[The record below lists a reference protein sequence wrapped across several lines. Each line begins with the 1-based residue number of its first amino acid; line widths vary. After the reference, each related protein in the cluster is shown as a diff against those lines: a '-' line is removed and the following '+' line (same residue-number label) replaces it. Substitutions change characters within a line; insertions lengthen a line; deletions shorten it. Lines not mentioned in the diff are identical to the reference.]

1 MTAATQLTPGLAQ
14 AGLAL
19 LQIVERNPLTAPQL
33 LAGLGKVGGMP
44 ASDALSLSQSLN
56 WLAVDD
62 AGLLRP
68 ALAGVRLAATTSYEA
83 ALRRVVLDYADL
95 AAPDWVQNAT
105 YGRSRMLSFCPGG
118 IHQILVEAGV
128 ASGANDEVVAFWD
141 DLAALARG
149 RHDDKLLEIGR
160 HGERLSLQHELA
172 RTGRPAKWSAIDS
185 NQDGF
190 DILSIID
197 TDTPSPLSIEVK
209 ATTVSGGDLFLTRN
223 EWEQAEDS
231 TAHVFHLWRLNARPS
246 PQLTVVSVAQM
257 RAHVPHDQSAGEW
270 RLVRVPFAAFA
281 A

>member
-1 MTAATQLTPGLAQ
+1 MTAATPLTPGLAQ

-19 LQIVERNPLTAPQL
+19 LEIVERNPMTAPQL
-33 LAGLGKVGGMP
+33 LAGLRKVGGMP

-56 WLAVDD
+56 WLAVDE
-62 AGLLRP
+62 AGVLRP
-68 ALAGVRLAATTSYEA
+68 GLAGTRLAATTSYEA
-83 ALRRVVLDYADL
+83 AMRRVVLDYADL

-105 YGRSRMLSFCPGG
+105 YGRSRVLSFCPGG

-128 ASGANDEVVAFWD
+128 ASGADDEVVAFWD

-160 HGERLSLQHELA
+160 HGERLSLQHELN

-209 ATTVSGGDLFLTRN
+209 ATTVNGGDLFLTRN

-231 TAHVFHLWRLNARPS
+231 SAHVFHLWRLNARPS

-257 RAHVPHDQSAGEW
+257 RAHLPGDQGAGEW
-270 RLVRVPFAAFA
+270 RLVHVPFAAFDA
-281 A
+281 